1 MIDYCTN
8 KFNRDYNGKMIS
20 RTSDIEKFDSRL
32 GEMKQQALY
41 LAKAYTKGSIHDG
54 QRNFGMSRLPKTK
67 I

>member
-1 MIDYCTN
+1 MIT
-8 KFNRDYNGKMIS
+8 

-32 GEMKQQALY
+32 DEVKQQALY